1 MSRIQLKA
9 RGDIEHGT
17 RRASSCGGCSSHAK
31 KKRKSPDWHMVR
43 EHGRGGK
50 TPDPRQLSM
59 FAAPREPSSA
69 ALLVDQRIPPTRW
82 DLRTFPGS
90 VCPPEQGYPTLFEPR
105 SWHPYRGGWGEHPPY
120 RGYGC
125 QRKRGGCRG

>member
-1 MSRIQLKA
+1 MSRIRAKSRKA
-9 RGDIEHGT
+9 AGCSKCSKMAEKDEKRESPTQHLVRAYIRGT
-17 RRASSCGGCSSHAK
+17 RK
-31 KKRKSPDWHMVR
+31 V
-43 EHGRGGK
+43 
-50 TPDPRQLSM
+50 DPRQMSL

-69 ALLVDQRIPPTRW
+69 SLYQNTRIPPTRW

-105 SWHPYRGGWGEHPPY
+105 SWHPYRGGWGQIPPY

-125 QRKRGGCRG
+125 QRKRGKCRG